1 MRPLI
6 NKISLFILLILLQ
19 ILIIDKINL
28 GKLSS
33 YFCPLIYGFLIIILK
48 PKTNIFI
55 LFLIAFS
62 TGIIIDIFRDTPG
75 LNASA
80 LLLVAFVKKP
90 LLDLMFYKDDI
101 DETKDINIYSLG
113 LSKFL
118 IFALILLFI
127 QHIWFYI
134 IEYSSFYMLTNVI
147 TKSIVN
153 SVLATLILLI
163 IQYLFVNYKH
173 NK

>member
-1 MRPLI
+1 M
-6 NKISLFILLILLQ
+6 
-19 ILIIDKINL
+19 
-28 GKLSS
+28 
-33 YFCPLIYGFLIIILK
+33 
-48 PKTNIFI
+48 
-55 LFLIAFS
+55 
-62 TGIIIDIFRDTPG
+62 
-75 LNASA
+75 
-80 LLLVAFVKKP
+80 LLVAFVKKP

-147 TKSIVN
+147 IKSIVN
-153 SVLATLILLI
+153 SVLATFILLI